1 MKKNVMGFVCSLAM
15 VVLMISSCSKEGTT
29 GPAGPAGPAG
39 PTGAAGAAGPAGSA
53 NVIYS
58 PWIDVTYNIDTIIVS
73 NGIRDTSYFTVIEAA
88 KLTNAILTNG
98 EIKVYINLRNAATP
112 VVFPLPYQ
120 SLGGDYIQPIFFTGS
135 IELDASENFGTFTS
149 GGTKYYQYRYIL
161 IPGGVPARSSIDWN
175 NYADV
180 KEKLNLRD

>member
-1 MKKNVMGFVCSLAM
+1 MKKNVMGFVCSLALI
-15 VVLMISSCSKEGTT
+15 VLMMSSCSKEGTT
-29 GPAGPAGPAG
+29 GPAGPVGPAGAAG
-39 PTGAAGAAGPAGSA
+39 PTGAAGPAGTA

-58 PWIDVTYNIDTIIVS
+58 PWLDAAYSIDTIIVS
-73 NGIRDTSYFTVIEAA
+73 NGVRDTSYFTVIPAT

-98 EIKVYINLRNAATP
+98 EIKVYINLNNAATP

-120 SLGGDYIQPIFFTGS
+120 SLGGDYIQPIFYTGN

-180 KEKLNLRD
+180 KEKLNLPD